1 MTKTT
6 DAIRILKQRIGP
18 DPEFW
23 EMVEEERLNAEIAR
37 AICDARTKAGLTQ
50 AQLAER
56 IGTKQPAIARLED
69 ARYNGRSLRLL
80 QRIARVLN
88 LRLTID
94 MKPIREKAPAARR
107 SHSRRC

>member
-1 MTKTT
+1 MAKTT

-23 EMVEEERLNAEIAR
+23 QMVEEERLNAEIAGM
-37 AICDARTKAGLTQ
+37 IYDARTKAGLTQ
-50 AQLAER
+50 AELAQR

-69 ARYNGRSLRLL
+69 ANYNGHSLRLL

-88 LRLTID
+88 FRLTIE
-94 MKPIREKAPAARR
+94 MKPLSSKKTA
-107 SHSRRC
+107 SRRK

>member
-1 MTKTT
+1 MAKTT

-23 EMVEEERLNAEIAR
+23 RMVEEERLNAEIAR
-37 AICDARTKAGLTQ
+37 MIYAARTKAGLTQ
-50 AQLAER
+50 AELANR

-69 ARYNGRSLRLL
+69 ANYNGRSLRLL
-80 QRIARVLN
+80 HRIARVLN

-94 MKPIREKAPAARR
+94 MKRPAKTVPIRRSRR
-107 SHSRRC
+107 S